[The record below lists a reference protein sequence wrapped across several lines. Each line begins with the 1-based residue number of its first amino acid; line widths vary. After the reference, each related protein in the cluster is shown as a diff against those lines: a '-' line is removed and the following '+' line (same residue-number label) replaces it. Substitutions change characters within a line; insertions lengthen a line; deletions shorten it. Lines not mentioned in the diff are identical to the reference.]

1 LGTILKLDTDNGD
14 VVNELGYLELNKASP
29 SDLAIDNKGNIYVL
43 LNASPENTA
52 VYIYDSFG
60 SLKHRLGKLTYGG
73 EGWMEG
79 VFFFPVGISISPDGR
94 FLSVVEN
101 GFLTTYLLDVDI

>member
-1 LGTILKLDTDNGD
+1 
-14 VVNELGYLELNKASP
+14 
-29 SDLAIDNKGNIYVL
+29 

-60 SLKHRLGKLTYGG
+60 SLKYRLGKLTYDG

>member
-1 LGTILKLDTDNGD
+1 
-14 VVNELGYLELNKASP
+14 
-29 SDLAIDNKGNIYVL
+29 
-43 LNASPENTA
+43 
-52 VYIYDSFG
+52 
-60 SLKHRLGKLTYGG
+60 
-73 EGWMEG
+73 MEG